1 MKKLLVLSLL
11 MSFSLL
17 LVSCSKDN
25 NTVTPPAATYKISGT
40 VADANGSFLNG
51 ITVNL
56 TGDAQ
61 KTTTT
66 DASGAYSFEDLAS
79 GSSFTVTVS
88 SPDYDFETASTAITA
103 LSQDETADF
112 TAKDG
117 LVGVWLSAGANVAPL
132 LNTIFQASGGVDSI
146 YAAFNTDKTY
156 SVRQVNGDATVI
168 NYAGTYSNSK
178 SSVGNIF
185 TITTDQTVPSVA
197 TSEGIYEVDRTQSP
211 HFMQYE
217 IVLISGTQNVAPTPD
232 GGFGSTNGGVLGTLN
247 VQNYIRIQ

>member
-1 MKKLLVLSLL
+1 MKKLFILSLL

-17 LVSCSKDN
+17 LVSCSKDD

-40 VADANGSFLNG
+40 VTDAAGNFLSG

-61 KTTTT
+61 KTATT
-66 DASGAYSFEDLAS
+66 DAAGSYTFEELNSGAD
-79 GSSFTVTVS
+79 FTVTVS
-88 SPDYDFETASTAITA
+88 SPDYDFQTASINLTG

-117 LVGVWLSAGANVAPL
+117 IVGVWLSAGANVAPL
-132 LNTIFQASGGVDSI
+132 LNTIFAGSGGVDSI
-146 YAAFNTDKTY
+146 YATFNSDNTY
-156 SVRQVNGDATVI
+156 SVRQVNGDLTVI
-168 NYAGTYSNSK
+168 NYSGTYSNQK
-178 SSVGNIF
+178 SSVGNIYSLVANQ
-185 TITTDQTVPSVA
+185 TTPSVA
-197 TSEGIYEVDRTQSP
+197 TSEGIYEIDRTQTP

-217 IVLISGTQNVAPTPD
+217 VVLISGTQNVAPTPET
-232 GGFGSTNGGVLGTLN
+232 GFGSTNGGVLGTTN